1 MLSSDFSCQWEVLLK
16 ISFMSGCSF
25 LISFPTSVMIPKNNC
40 PSNIDVHN
48 GYQSFGT
55 KYADFQDISII
66 QHHSLATV
74 GFFQYKFYLKGQNG
88 KDTSLKKDLWCQSP
102 S

>member
-1 MLSSDFSCQWEVLLK
+1 
-16 ISFMSGCSF
+16 
-25 LISFPTSVMIPKNNC
+25 MIPKNNC

-102 S
+102 SFDQESLLVPRIIPSDKFGSSATNRG